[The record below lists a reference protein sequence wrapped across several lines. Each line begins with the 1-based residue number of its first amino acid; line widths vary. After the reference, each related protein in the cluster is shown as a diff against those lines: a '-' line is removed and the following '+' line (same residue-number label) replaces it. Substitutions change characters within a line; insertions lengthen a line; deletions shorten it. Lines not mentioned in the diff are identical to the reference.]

1 MSQYSR
7 VLPRHYVVLLVVL
20 VGFAATVSAQV
31 MQGPTTIRQNVH
43 HDVSLPLSE
52 MIKNAPPVTDLA
64 HHEVEPMKR
73 VPLPPGLSTLTED
86 PVLQSMD
93 LITTP
98 SPTVGLSFEGLG
110 QGQYGFGVQYIP
122 PDTNGTVGATQYI
135 QWVNASFAI
144 FNKTTGALIAGPTLG
159 NTLWQGF
166 GGGCQTNNN
175 GDPVVTY
182 DKLANRW
189 VMSQFSVSTTP
200 YLQCIAVSKTSDATG
215 AWYRY
220 SFSYGNSDFDDYP
233 KMGVWPDAYYE
244 TFDMFLNGQTY
255 IGPDACAYDR
265 NKMLAGLA
273 ATQQCFQQSASLGP
287 LLPADVDGTTPPPT
301 GSPNYLLTF
310 GTNTLD
316 LYKFHVDWTNP
327 TNSTFTGPAV
337 INVAAFN
344 PLCGGGQCVAE
355 PGGDTLD
362 SLGDRLMHRLAYR
375 NFGTHESLVVDH
387 SVTAGSSGGVRW
399 YEIQNPSGTPVLAQ
413 QSTYA
418 PDSSYRWMGSVAMDK
433 AGNLAVGYSK
443 SSSSIFPSVAFAGRL
458 ATDPVN
464 TLQAET
470 LVISGAGSQNFNSN
484 NRWGDY
490 SAMQVDPVDDC
501 TFWYTQEYIKITGS
515 FNWNTRIAN
524 FKFANCGSQ
533 VTINPTSLTFASQL
547 VGTSSTSQPVTLTNS
562 GTNALTG
569 ISIGASG
576 DFSQTNNCGTTLSGN
591 SSCTINVTFT
601 PTIVGTRTGT
611 LTVTDSAGT
620 QTTTLS
626 GTGAAAVSLSPGTIA
641 FGNQAFGVTS
651 SPQAATL
658 ANGQTSALTGISVSI
673 TGTKAADFAQTNN
686 CGTAIAANSS
696 CTINVTFTPSIYGA
710 ESATLSV
717 TDSAGTQTSSLTGTG
732 KDVTPPT
739 TQITAPANHATVSGT
754 VTVTATASDNVGV
767 TSLQIY
773 IDGSLKSSGTSSPL
787 NYSWSTTTATNGTHT
802 IYSKASDAAGNVGTS
817 STVTV
822 TVNNSSSQLI
832 QNGGFESGNLTS
844 WNATGAYLP
853 FVTSVRAHAGKYSA
867 QLGAS
872 VAPEPISDSALYQT
886 ITIPTTATTASLDY
900 YYYARSSDV
909 ITNDWLEAQIQ
920 DTSGNKLA
928 QVMKTNANNLW
939 SWTHVTFDLTAYKGQ
954 TIRIYFNAH
963 QNGNGKLTYMDVD
976 DVTVTVK

>member
-1 MSQYSR
+1 MSGNSR
-7 VLPRHYVVLLVVL
+7 VLPRHCLVLMALL
-20 VGFAATVSAQV
+20 FGFAATVSAQV

-43 HDVSLPLSE
+43 HDVSLPLTE
-52 MIKNAPPVTDLA
+52 MVKNAPPVTDLSL
-64 HHEVEPMKR
+64 HDVEPMKR

-122 PDTNGTVGATQYI
+122 PDTNGSVGATQYV
-135 QWVNASFAI
+135 QWVNASFAV
-144 FNKTTGALIAGPTLG
+144 FDKATGTKLLGPVLG
-159 NTLWQGF
+159 NTLWSGF

-189 VMSQFSVSTTP
+189 VMSQFSVGTTP
-200 YLQCIAVSKTSDATG
+200 YLQCIAVSQTSDATG

-220 SFSYGNSDFDDYP
+220 SFSYGTVDFDDYP

-244 TFDMFLNGQTY
+244 TFDMFLNGQSY

-273 ATQQCFQQSASLGP
+273 ATQQCFQQSASIGP
-287 LLPADVDGTTPPPT
+287 LLPADLDGTTPPPT

-316 LYKFHVDWTNP
+316 LYKFHVDWTTP
-327 TNSTFTGPAV
+327 TNSTFTGPTV

-355 PGGDTLD
+355 PGGYTLD

-399 YEIQNPSGTPVLAQ
+399 YEIQNPSGTPVVAQ

-418 PDSSYRWMGSVAMDK
+418 PDASYRWMGSVAMDH
-433 AGNLAVGYSK
+433 AGDLAVGYSK
-443 SSSSIFPSVAFAGRL
+443 SSSSVYPSIAFAGRL
-458 ATDPVN
+458 ATDPVS

-470 LVISGAGSQNFNSN
+470 LVVSGTGSQSYNSN

-501 TFWYTQEYIKITGS
+501 TFWYTQEYIKTTGS

-524 FKFANCGSQ
+524 FKFTNCGSQ
-533 VTINPTSLTFASQL
+533 VTINPTSLTFASQV

-562 GTNALTG
+562 GTSAVTS
-569 ISIGASG
+569 ISVGASG
-576 DFSQTNNCGTTLSGN
+576 DFSQTNNCGTSLSAN

-601 PTIVGTRTGT
+601 PTAVGTRTGT

-620 QTTTLS
+620 QTASLS
-626 GTGAAAVSLSPGTIA
+626 GTGASSVSLSPGTIA

-651 SPQAATL
+651 SPQPATL
-658 ANGQTSALTGISVSI
+658 ANGQTSALTGISRFHHRCQGSRLR
-673 TGTKAADFAQTNN
+673 ADEQLRN
-686 CGTAIAANSS
+686 
-696 CTINVTFTPSIYGA
+696 
-710 ESATLSV
+710 L
-717 TDSAGTQTSSLTGTG
+717 
-732 KDVTPPT
+732 
-739 TQITAPANHATVSGT
+739 
-754 VTVTATASDNVGV
+754 VGWQ
-767 TSLQIY
+767 LQLHHQRDI
-773 IDGSLKSSGTSSPL
+773 
-787 NYSWSTTTATNGTHT
+787 H
-802 IYSKASDAAGNVGTS
+802 
-817 STVTV
+817 
-822 TVNNSSSQLI
+822 
-832 QNGGFESGNLTS
+832 
-844 WNATGAYLP
+844 
-853 FVTSVRAHAGKYSA
+853 
-867 QLGAS
+867 
-872 VAPEPISDSALYQT
+872 ALY
-886 ITIPTTATTASLDY
+886 L
-900 YYYARSSDV
+900 RC
-909 ITNDWLEAQIQ
+909 
-920 DTSGNKLA
+920 
-928 QVMKTNANNLW
+928 
-939 SWTHVTFDLTAYKGQ
+939 
-954 TIRIYFNAH
+954 
-963 QNGNGKLTYMDVD
+963 
-976 DVTVTVK
+976 